1 MRTKGQVAVI
11 GAGFGGMSAAI
22 LLSRA
27 GFDVDLYERQER
39 IGKKLL
45 LTGNGRCN
53 LSNEDTGPGHY
64 LCADENMLKTILDNM
79 STGERDDFYHSLG
92 LSTCIMKGGIYP
104 VSRQASSVL
113 DVFRFTLEELGVKI
127 ILEKKAEEIR
137 CDRRIVFSDG
147 SISRKPGYDHIIIAC
162 GGKAGVYSEERE
174 NGFGLIKK
182 AGHSINATYPALTF
196 FKCEEDIKALAGVRC
211 DAALKLKVKDKEY
224 RESGEIQFTKEN
236 LSGIPVFQLSRYV
249 KEPSKALI
257 YADFLCFL
265 KDPRKEFDERV
276 RCFGERS
283 LEEFFAGWLN
293 KKLALYLIKEAG
305 LKADMKVR
313 DCDMSV
319 LYKLSSEHCFKLRE
333 RGGYRDAQLMC
344 GGVPLNE
351 VNSELMSKKAE
362 NVYLMGE
369 LLDVAGECG
378 GYNLHFALS
387 CAFTVYKSLIKK
399 GDRYVQT

>member
-1 MRTKGQVAVI
+1 MSIKGNAAVI
-11 GAGFGGMSAAI
+11 GAGFGGMSVAV
-22 LLSRA
+22 LLARA
-27 GFDVDLYERQER
+27 GFCVDLYERQER
-39 IGKKLL
+39 VGKKLL

-53 LSNEDTGPGHY
+53 LSNEDISTKHY
-64 LCADENMLKTILDNM
+64 LCSDENMLQKILDNM
-79 STGERDDFYHSLG
+79 SVSERDGFYHSLG
-92 LSTCIMKGGIYP
+92 LSTCVMKGGIYP

-137 CDRRIVFSDG
+137 ADKRIVFSDG
-147 SISRKPGYDHIIIAC
+147 SISRKPGYDHIILSC
-162 GGKAGVYSEERE
+162 GGKAGVYSEDKE
-174 NGFGLIKK
+174 NGLGLVKK

-196 FKCEEDIKALAGVRC
+196 FKCEEDIRALAGVRC
-211 DAALKLKVKDKEY
+211 DASLKLVVKDKEY
-224 RESGEIQFTKEN
+224 RESGEVQFTKEN

-265 KDPRKEFDERV
+265 KDPRRQFEERI
-276 RCFGERS
+276 RFFGERN

-305 LKADMKVR
+305 LKPDMKVR
-313 DCDMSV
+313 NCDMSG
-319 LYKLSSEHCFKLRE
+319 LYKLATAYCFKIKD

-351 VNSELMSKKAE
+351 VNKDLMSKKAE
-362 NVYLMGE
+362 DVYLIGE
-369 LLDVAGECG
+369 LLDVSGECG

-387 CAFTVYKSLIKK
+387 CAYTVYKSLIKK
-399 GDRYVQT
+399 GD